1 MNAVRKAIFG
11 QHLEE
16 GWEDKLDHLKETVTN
31 LIDEQDVKMSCTL
44 KFHVLFCEVRLW
56 CQREKRGLGQVSTQ
70 TGESI
75 HCRLENFLDR
85 FKGRELEGIIQWN
98 SLSLGEEDEP
108 LIDSD
113 GDGD

>member
-1 MNAVRKAIFG
+1 MAIFG

-16 GWEDKLDHLKETVTN
+16 GWEDKLDHLKETVTD
-31 LIDEQDVKMSCTL
+31 LIDEEDCVKMSCTL

-56 CQREKRGLGQVSTQ
+56 CRQEKRGLGQVSTQ
-70 TGESI
+70 TGESM
-75 HCRLENFLDR
+75 HCRLEKFLER

-98 SLSLGEEDEP
+98 SSCLGTEDEP
-108 LIDSD
+108 LIDFD